1 MNIVFCGGGT
11 LGHIYPALALINKYK
26 QKYPN
31 DKVIFIT
38 NHKDQKR
45 FETIDTINID
55 KIYYF
60 NCILCMQIRQKQ
72 TYKQKA
78 YYLIHDV

>member
-1 MNIVFCGGGT
+1 MCTCF
-11 LGHIYPALALINKYK
+11 
-26 QKYPN
+26 
-31 DKVIFIT
+31 IF
-38 NHKDQKR
+38 
-45 FETIDTINID
+45 
-55 KIYYF
+55 IYYF